1 MKFGFF
7 AMPLHLPTENPVLS
21 LDRDLEMIQWAEDM
35 DYDEFYVGEH
45 HTASW
50 EPIPCPEMFLAKASA
65 FTKTIKLGTAVVSA
79 PIHHPFLLA
88 ERFAFLDQLT
98 RGRVIMGVGPCGLPP
113 DVRMFNL
120 PPSELRGRMQESLE
134 IMVKLLESPEPISFK
149 GKYWDIKD
157 MAIQLRSYQKPRL
170 KIALATSGSR
180 GSLEL
185 AGKYGAILFSPLSA
199 GGGVGGHGRLALKD
213 HFGVAKAS
221 SEKFGQQFEKEDW
234 RVVTYVYLADNSQQA
249 QKDVMEGI
257 ERDWKDYF
265 WVINGGILPDWAKGK
280 DHSKITAKLITEKF
294 RWIVGTPDEAIEQI
308 EKINEEAGG
317 IGGLMLTTHE
327 WIAPD
332 KQKRSMELF
341 ARYVIPHFKGHTS
354 DLKREWKRTQDLS
367 SEGKLPFL
375 LGSELSSDYPMGGS
389 KSNLSPEK

>member
-7 AMPLHLPTENPVLS
+7 MMPLHIPTESPVLS
-21 LDRDLEMIQWAEDM
+21 FDRDLEMIQWAEDM

-45 HTASW
+45 HTAAW

-65 FTKTIKLGTAVVSA
+65 FTKNIKLGSAVVSA

-88 ERFAFLDQLT
+88 ERFAFLDHLT

-134 IMVKLLESPEPISFK
+134 IMVRLLESPEPISFK
-149 GKYWDIKD
+149 GKYWDIQN

-199 GGGVGGHGRLALKD
+199 VGPGRLPLKE
-213 HFGVAKAS
+213 HYEVAKMS
-221 SEKFGQQFEKEDW
+221 SRKSGQHFEKEDW
-234 RVVTYVYLADNSQQA
+234 RVVTYVYLSDNSRQA
-249 QKDVMEGI
+249 RQDVMEGI

-280 DHSKITAKLITEKF
+280 DSSKITADLITEKF
-294 RWIVGTPDEAIEQI
+294 RWVVGTPDEAIEQI

-317 IGGLMLTTHE
+317 IGGVMLTTHE
-327 WIAPD
+327 WISPE
-332 KQKRSMELF
+332 KQKRSLELF

-354 DLKREWKRTQDLS
+354 DLKREWERTQELNS
-367 SEGKLPFL
+367 QGKLPFL
-375 LGSELSSDYPMGGS
+375 LGSDLSSEYPLGGS
-389 KSNLSPEK
+389 KSNLEPEK